1 MGLRFV
7 LGTGEDA
14 PPEKLLYPKPL
25 FFSNTG
31 FEGEIRNI
39 EC

>member
-1 MGLRFV
+1 LQFV

-25 FFSNTG
+25 FFEFLISKDT
-31 FEGEIRNI
+31 
-39 EC
+39 